1 MKLLMIIRALQCSSI
16 NPTQSTPV
24 TFLTCHLIIWLPDD
38 MGNINTR
45 QNSKRFNQKYVPIK
59 WFLTITDLL
68 ENLSMLRKA
77 LFKPCC
83 YQCRYQVALS
93 KSRQIY
99 ITIKAFFNPFF
110 FHHICLSIK
119 NKNIIVSDKDIH
131 KCQNNCSPQLANC

>member
-77 LFKPCC
+77 LWYLNLAATNADIKWHCQNPDNHN
-83 YQCRYQVALS
+83 
-93 KSRQIY
+93 KSI
-99 ITIKAFFNPFF
+99 FNPFF
-110 FHHICLSIK
+110 FHHICLSIE
-119 NKNIIVSDKDIH
+119 NKNIIVSDKDTH

>member
-1 MKLLMIIRALQCSSI
+1 MIIRALQCSSI

-45 QNSKRFNQKYVPIK
+45 QNSKRFNQKYVSIK

-68 ENLSMLRKA
+68 ENLSILRKA

-93 KSRQIY
+93 KSRQSQKKHFLSI
-99 ITIKAFFNPFF
+99 F
-110 FHHICLSIK
+110 FHHICLSIE
-119 NKNIIVSDKDIH
+119 NKNIIVSDKDTH